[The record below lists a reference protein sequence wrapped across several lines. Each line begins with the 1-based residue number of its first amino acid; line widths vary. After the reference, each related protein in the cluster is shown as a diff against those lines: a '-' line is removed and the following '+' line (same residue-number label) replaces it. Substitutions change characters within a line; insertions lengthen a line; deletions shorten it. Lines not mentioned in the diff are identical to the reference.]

1 MILFR
6 VGKLIDGT
14 GAPPVDG
21 AALLVDG
28 DRIVAVGRQADISAP
43 DGAEVIDAPG
53 ATLIPGLID
62 AHVHL
67 SYSGRPDARLF
78 RAELVDMNYALISL
92 RAAKYAR
99 DTLLS
104 GFTAVRDMHAPGGT
118 IIDLR
123 DAVKAGYVVGP
134 RIMACGMGL
143 TVTGGHMDQGG
154 FADHVSFRDFTSP
167 CDGPDAFRKGVRTQ
181 MRRGADFIKVNPCVG
196 SRKDPDNKP
205 YRFEMTPA
213 EMRAACDE
221 AHEMGFHVGAHTS
234 GGPPLRAA
242 VEAGCDTIEHGHW
255 IDNETLDLMA
265 EKGTFLVPTLL
276 VNKVSSAHTADDP
289 NASWGS
295 KRWGERSLEAMW
307 ERLERARAH
316 GVRIGSGSDAGFM
329 LEHGACNL
337 GEMECLVEGGFTPV
351 EAISAATATNA
362 DLMELDAGRL
372 KPGKLADLVL
382 VDGDPATDLAVLRD
396 RRNLS
401 VFLGG
406 KRID

>member
-6 VGKLIDGT
+6 VSKLIDGT
-14 GAPPVDG
+14 GAAPLEG
-21 AALLVDG
+21 AALLIDG
-28 DRIVAVGRQADISAP
+28 DRIVAVGRQADIAVP
-43 DGAEVIDAPG
+43 DGTEVIDAPD
-53 ATLIPGLID
+53 ATVIPGLID

-67 SYSGRPDARLF
+67 SYSGAPDPRQF
-78 RAELVDMNYALISL
+78 RAELVDLNYALISL
-92 RAAKYAR
+92 RAAKYAH

-123 DAVKAGYVVGP
+123 DAVQAGYVTGP

-154 FADHVSFRDFTSP
+154 FADHVSLRNFTSP

-196 SRKDPDNKP
+196 SRKDPDTQP

-213 EMRAACDE
+213 EIRAACDE

-276 VNKVSSAHTADDP
+276 VNKVSSAHTASDP
-289 NASWGS
+289 DASWGS
-295 KRWGERSLEAMW
+295 KRWGENSLDAMW
-307 ERLERARAH
+307 ERLRRARAH

-329 LEHGACNL
+329 LEHGVCNL
-337 GEMECLVEGGFTPV
+337 GEMECLVEGGFSPV

-362 DLMELDAGRL
+362 DIMGLEAGRL
-372 KPGKLADLVL
+372 QPGKLADLVL
-382 VDGDPATDLAVLRD
+382 VTGDPATDLAVLRN
-396 RRNLS
+396 RQNLS

-406 KRID
+406 KRIS

>member
-14 GAPPVDG
+14 GAKPLEG
-21 AALLVDG
+21 AALLVEG
-28 DRIVAVGRQADISAP
+28 DRIRAVGRQADIAVP
-43 DGAEVIDAPG
+43 DGAQVIDAPD

-62 AHVHL
+62 CHVHL
-67 SYSGRPDARLF
+67 SYSGAPDPRQF

-92 RAAKYAR
+92 RAAHYAME
-99 DTLLS
+99 TLKS

-123 DAVKAGYVVGP
+123 DAVKAGYVTGP

-167 CDGPDAFRKGVRTQ
+167 CDGPDGFRKGVRTQ
-181 MRRGADFIKVNPCVG
+181 MRRGADFIKLNPCVG
-196 SRKDPDNKP
+196 SRKDPVNKP
-205 YRFEMTPA
+205 WRYEMTPA

-221 AHEMGFHVGAHTS
+221 AHEMGFRVGAHTS
-234 GGPPLRAA
+234 GGPPLRTA

-265 EKGTFLVPTLL
+265 AKGTWLVPTLL
-276 VNKVSSAHTADDP
+276 VNKTSSAHTAADP
-289 NASWGS
+289 DASWGS
-295 KRWGERSLEAMW
+295 KKWGESSLGAMW
-307 ERLERARAH
+307 ERLVRAREH

-329 LEHGACNL
+329 LEHGVAGL
-337 GEMECLVEGGFTPV
+337 GEIECLVEGGFTPV

-372 KPGKLADLVL
+372 MPGKLADLVL
-382 VDGDPATDLAVLRD
+382 VAGDPARDLAVLRD
-396 RRNLS
+396 RKNLR

-406 KRID
+406 KSIT

>member
-14 GAPPVDG
+14 GAAPLEG
-21 AALLVDG
+21 AALLVEG
-28 DRIVAVGRQADISAP
+28 DRIKAVGRLADIGVP
-43 DGAEVIDAPG
+43 DGAEVIDAPD

-62 AHVHL
+62 VHVHL
-67 SYSGRPDARLF
+67 SYSGVPSLRQF

-92 RAAKYAR
+92 RAAHYAKE
-99 DTLLS
+99 TLLS

-123 DAVKAGYVVGP
+123 DAVRAGYVTGP

-154 FADHVSFRDFTSP
+154 FADHVNFRDFTFP
-167 CDGPDAFRKGVRTQ
+167 CDGPDEFRKGVRSQ

-196 SRKDPDNKP
+196 SRKDPDSKP

-234 GGPPLRAA
+234 GGSPLRAA

-255 IDNETLDLMA
+255 IDDKTLELMA
-265 EKGTFLVPTLL
+265 KKGTYLVPTLL
-276 VNKVSSAHTADDP
+276 VNKASSAHTANDP
-289 NASWGS
+289 DASWGS
-295 KRWGERSLEAMW
+295 KRWGENSLAAMW
-307 ERLERARAH
+307 ERLTRARAH

-329 LEHGACNL
+329 LEHGRANL
-337 GEMECLVEGGFTPV
+337 GEMECLVEGGFSRV

-362 DLMELDAGRL
+362 DIMELDAGRL
-372 KPGKLADLVL
+372 QPGKLADLVL
-382 VDGDPATDLAVLRD
+382 VAGDPATDLAVLRK
-396 RRNLS
+396 RSNLS
-401 VFLGG
+401 VFLAG
-406 KRID
+406 KRIS

>member
-14 GAPPVDG
+14 GAKPIEG
-21 AALLVDG
+21 AALLVEG
-28 DRIVAVGRQADISAP
+28 DRIKAVDRQADIAAP
-43 DGAEVIDAPG
+43 EGATVIDAPD

-62 AHVHL
+62 VHVHL
-67 SYSGRPDARLF
+67 SYSGAPDLRLF
-78 RAELVDMNYALISL
+78 RAEQVDMNYALVAL
-92 RAAKYAR
+92 RAAHYAR
-99 DTLLS
+99 ETLRS

-123 DAVKAGYVVGP
+123 DAVNSGYVQGP

-143 TVTGGHMDQGG
+143 TVTGGHMDQAG
-154 FADHVSFRDFTSP
+154 FADHVSFRNFTFP
-167 CDGPDAFRKGVRTQ
+167 CDGPDEFRRGVRTQ
-181 MRRGADFIKVNPCVG
+181 MRRGADFIKINPCVG
-196 SRKDPDNKP
+196 SRKDPDTKP

-242 VEAGCDTIEHGHW
+242 VEAGCNTIEHGHW

-265 EKGTFLVPTLL
+265 EKGTWLVPTLL
-276 VNKVSSAHTADDP
+276 VNKTSSAHTANDP

-295 KRWGERSLEAMW
+295 KRWGENSLEAMW
-307 ERLERARAH
+307 ERLTRARAH
-316 GVRIGSGSDAGFM
+316 GVKIGSGSDAGFL
-329 LEHGACNL
+329 LEHGVANL
-337 GEMECLVEGGFTPV
+337 GEVECLVEGGFSPV

-362 DLMELDAGRL
+362 DIMELDAGRL
-372 KPGKLADLVL
+372 MPGKLADLVL
-382 VDGDPATDLAVLRD
+382 VTGDLEAGLAPLRD
-396 RRNLS
+396 RRNLR

-406 KRID
+406 KSID

>member
-14 GAPPVDG
+14 GAAPLEG

-43 DGAEVIDAPG
+43 DGAEVIEAPD

-62 AHVHL
+62 VHVHL
-67 SYSGRPDARLF
+67 AYSGVPDPRQF
-78 RAELVDMNYALISL
+78 WAEQVDMNYALVSL
-92 RAAKYAR
+92 RAAHYAKE
-99 DTLLS
+99 TLLQ

-123 DAVKAGYVVGP
+123 DAVNRGYITGP

-143 TVTGGHMDQGG
+143 TVTGGHMDQPG
-154 FADHVSFRDFTSP
+154 FADHVQFRDFTSP
-167 CDGPDAFRKGVRTQ
+167 CDGPEAFRRGVRTQ

-196 SRKDPDNKP
+196 SRKDPDTKP
-205 YRFEMTPA
+205 WRFEMTPD

-234 GGPPLRAA
+234 GGPPLHAA

-255 IDNETLDLMA
+255 IENETLDLMA
-265 EKGTFLVPTLL
+265 ERGTYLVPTLL
-276 VNKVSSAHTADDP
+276 VNKTSSAYSKNDP
-289 NASWGS
+289 NASWGT
-295 KRWGERSLEAMW
+295 KRWCEVSLDAMW
-307 ERLERARAH
+307 ERLGRAREH
-316 GVRIGSGSDAGFM
+316 GVRIGSGSDAGYL

-337 GEMECLVEGGFTPV
+337 GEIECLVEGGFSPV
-351 EAISAATATNA
+351 DAISAATATNA
-362 DLMELDAGRL
+362 DIMDLDAGRL
-372 KPGKLADLVL
+372 VAGKLADLVL
-382 VDGDPATDLAVLRD
+382 VAGDPASDITVLRD
-396 RRNLS
+396 RRNLR

-406 KRID
+406 KGIH

>member
-14 GAPPVDG
+14 GAKPVEK
-21 AALLVDG
+21 AALLVEG
-28 DRIVAVGRQADISAP
+28 DRIKAVGRQADIAAP
-43 DGAEVIDAPG
+43 DGAEVIDAPE

-62 AHVHL
+62 CHVHL
-67 SYSGRPDARLF
+67 AYSGIVDQRSF
-78 RAELVDMNYALISL
+78 RAELIDMNYALVSL
-92 RAAKYAR
+92 RAAHYAME
-99 DTLLS
+99 TLRS

-123 DAVKAGYVVGP
+123 DAVNAGYVPGP
-134 RIMACGMGL
+134 RIRACGRGL

-154 FADHVSFRDFTSP
+154 FADHVTLRDLTLP
-167 CDGPDAFRKGVRTQ
+167 CDGPYGFRQGVRSQ
-181 MRRGADFIKVNPCVG
+181 MRRGADFIKVNPCV
-196 SRKDPDNKP
+196 SFRKDPDKQP
-205 YRFEMTPA
+205 WRFEMTPA

-255 IDNETLDLMA
+255 IDDDTLDLMA

-276 VNKVSSAHTADDP
+276 VNKTSSAYGANDPTA
-289 NASWGS
+289 SRGS
-295 KRWGERSLEAMW
+295 KRWGELSLEAMW
-307 ERLERARAH
+307 ERLERARRH

-329 LEHGACNL
+329 LDHGTSGL
-337 GEMECLVEGGFTPV
+337 GEMECLVEGGFSPV

-372 KPGKLADLVL
+372 LPGKLADLVL
-382 VDGDPATDLAVLRD
+382 VKGDPAAGLAVLRD
-396 RRNLS
+396 RSNLR
-401 VFLGG
+401 VFLAG
-406 KRID
+406 KSID

>member
-14 GAPPVDG
+14 GAAPLEG

-43 DGAEVIDAPG
+43 DGAEVIEAPD

-62 AHVHL
+62 VHVHL
-67 SYSGRPDARLF
+67 AYSGVPDPRQF
-78 RAELVDMNYALISL
+78 WAEQVDMNYALVSL
-92 RAAKYAR
+92 RAAHYAKE
-99 DTLLS
+99 TLLQ

-123 DAVKAGYVVGP
+123 DAVNRGYITGP

-143 TVTGGHMDQGG
+143 TVTGGHMDQPG
-154 FADHVSFRDFTSP
+154 FADHVQFRDFTSP
-167 CDGPDAFRKGVRTQ
+167 CDGPEAFRRGVRTQ

-196 SRKDPDNKP
+196 SRKDPDTKP
-205 YRFEMTPA
+205 WRFEMTPD

-234 GGPPLRAA
+234 GGPPLHAA

-255 IDNETLDLMA
+255 IENETLDLMA
-265 EKGTFLVPTLL
+265 ERGTYLVPTLL
-276 VNKVSSAHTADDP
+276 VNKTSSAYSKNDP
-289 NASWGS
+289 NASWGT
-295 KRWGERSLEAMW
+295 KRWCEVSLDAMW
-307 ERLERARAH
+307 ERLGRAREH
-316 GVRIGSGSDAGFM
+316 GVRIGSGSDAGYL

-337 GEMECLVEGGFTPV
+337 GEIECLVEGGFSPV
-351 EAISAATATNA
+351 DAIFAATATNA
-362 DLMELDAGRL
+362 DIMDLDAGRL
-372 KPGKLADLVL
+372 VAGKLADLVL
-382 VDGDPATDLAVLRD
+382 VAGDPASDITVLRD
-396 RRNLS
+396 RRNLR

-406 KRID
+406 KGIH

>member
-14 GAPPVDG
+14 GAKPLDG
-21 AALLVDG
+21 AALLVEG
-28 DRIVAVGRQADISAP
+28 DRIKAVGRQADIAAP
-43 DGAEVIDAPG
+43 DGAEVIDAPD

-62 AHVHL
+62 SHVHL
-67 SYSGRPDARLF
+67 SYSGISDLRQF
-78 RAELVDMNYALISL
+78 RAELVDMNYALIAL
-92 RAAKYAR
+92 RAAHYAME
-99 DTLLS
+99 TLKS

-123 DAVKAGYVVGP
+123 DAVNNGYVKGP
-134 RIMACGMGL
+134 RIRACGMGL

-154 FADHVSFRDFTSP
+154 FADHVSFRDFTAP
-167 CDGPDAFRKGVRTQ
+167 CDGPEEFRKGVRTQ
-181 MRRGADFIKVNPCVG
+181 MRRGADFIKINPCVG
-196 SRKDPDNKP
+196 SRKDPDTKP
-205 YRFEMTPA
+205 YRYEMTPA

-234 GGPPLRAA
+234 GGPPLRSA

-265 EKGTFLVPTLL
+265 EKGTWLVPTLL
-276 VNKVSSAHTADDP
+276 VNKTSSAYTANDP
-289 NASWGS
+289 DASWGS
-295 KRWGERSLEAMW
+295 KRWGENSLAAMW
-307 ERLERARAH
+307 ERLTRARAH
-316 GVRIGSGSDAGFM
+316 GVKIGSGSDAGFL

-337 GEMECLVEGGFTPV
+337 GEIECLVEGGFTPV

-362 DLMELDAGRL
+362 DIMELDAGRL
-372 KPGKLADLVL
+372 QPGKLADLVL
-382 VDGDPATDLAVLRD
+382 VTGDLSAGLAPLRH
-396 RRNLS
+396 RRNLR

-406 KRID
+406 KSID